1 MKVFVVRR
9 ICGSLSFLFP
19 GACQE
24 IDKLLTRNL
33 NWKTGHNLNA
43 FNDLLRGGF
52 GVHEY
57 GESLRITWVNDSKSK
72 IDLGYEA
79 TIDHWEKVLNVCHPT
94 SQERVE
100 KMIWDARNHVGQ
112 TLFDII
118 VGIIIDSNETGHFC
132 TLEIR
137 A

>member
-1 MKVFVVRR
+1 MKEIIIDGKNFDDEEGFYR
-9 ICGSLSFLFP
+9 
-19 GACQE
+19 E

-57 GESLRITWVNDSKSK
+57 GEALRITWVNASKSRM
-72 IDLGYEA
+72 DLGYDV
-79 TIDHWEKVLNVCHPT
+79 TIEHWEKILKVCHPT
-94 SQERVE
+94 SREHVE
-100 KMIWDARNHVGQ
+100 KKIWDARNHVGQ

-118 VGIIIDSNETGHFC
+118 IEIIIDSNETGHFC
-132 TLEIR
+132 ALEIR
-137 A
+137 D